1 MLLPV
6 LKLYFMC
13 VQTVCDGVVGEAPNY
28 LLSDTVAMLADWCS
42 KVTSVK
48 PAKTNRDLLRQLL
61 YLLISKVQHSRRDV
75 FKHNL
80 ELIRTVVELWKPNF
94 DIPYQLL
101 YDMVMVSMIFK
112 YFLCELLDNGL
123 FAR

>member
-6 LKLYFMC
+6 LQLYFMC
-13 VQTVCDGVVGEAPNY
+13 VQAVSDGVVGKAPNY
-28 LLSDTVAMLADWCS
+28 LLSDTVAMLANWCS
-42 KVTSVK
+42 KVRFL
-48 PAKTNRDLLRQLL
+48 PATTYRDLLHRLL
-61 YLLISKVQHSRRDV
+61 DLLISKVQHSRKDV

-94 DIPYQLL
+94 DIPYQPL
-101 YDMVMVSMIFK
+101 YDLIMVSMVFK
-112 YFLCELLDNGL
+112 YLCELLDSGI

>member
-6 LKLYFMC
+6 LKLYFMY
-13 VQTVCDGVVGEAPNY
+13 VQTVSDGVVGEAPNY

-42 KVTSVK
+42 KVISL

-61 YLLISKVQHSRRDV
+61 ELLIRKVQHRRRDV

-80 ELIRTVVELWKPNF
+80 ELTRTVVELWKPNF

-101 YDMVMVSMIFK
+101 YDMITVSMIFK
-112 YFLCELLDNGL
+112 YLCELLDNGL

>member
-6 LKLYFMC
+6 LKLSFIY
-13 VQTVCDGVVGEAPNY
+13 VQAVSDDVVGKAPNY

-42 KVTSVK
+42 KVTSL
-48 PAKTNRDLLRQLL
+48 PATTNRDLLRNLL
-61 YLLISKVQHSRRDV
+61 DLLISKVQHSRRDV

-101 YDMVMVSMIFK
+101 YDMITVSMIFK
-112 YFLCELLDNGL
+112 YLCELLDNGL
-123 FAR
+123 YAR

>member
-1 MLLPV
+1 MLLLV
-6 LKLYFMC
+6 LKLSFMY
-13 VQTVCDGVVGEAPNY
+13 VQAVNDGVVGKAPNY

-42 KVTSVK
+42 KVTSL
-48 PAKTNRDLLRQLL
+48 PATINRDLLRQLL
-61 YLLISKVQHSRRDV
+61 ELLISKVQHRRRDV

-101 YDMVMVSMIFK
+101 YDMITVSIFK
-112 YFLCELLDNGL
+112 YLCELLGNGL
-123 FAR
+123 FVR

>member
-6 LKLYFMC
+6 LKLYFVC
-13 VQTVCDGVVGEAPNY
+13 VQTVSDGVVGKAPNY

-42 KVTSVK
+42 KVTSL
-48 PAKTNRDLLRQLL
+48 PATTNRDLLSQLL
-61 YLLISKVQHSRRDV
+61 CLLISNVQHSRRDM

-101 YDMVMVSMIFK
+101 HNMITVSMIFK
-112 YFLCELLDNGL
+112 YLCELLDNGL